1 LAAFVRERLPGIT
14 VYPAEGTY
22 LAWLDCNGLELPGND
37 ACGWFLENARV
48 AFGDGKNFGPPGQGF
63 VRMNFGCP
71 RPLLE
76 EGLERMA
83 RALGER

>member
-1 LAAFVRERLPGIT
+1 M
-14 VYPAEGTY
+14 
-22 LAWLDCNGLELPGND
+22 
-37 ACGWFLENARV
+37 RV
-48 AFGDGKNFGPPGQGF
+48 AFVDGKNFGPQGEGF

-76 EGLERMA
+76 EGLGRMA